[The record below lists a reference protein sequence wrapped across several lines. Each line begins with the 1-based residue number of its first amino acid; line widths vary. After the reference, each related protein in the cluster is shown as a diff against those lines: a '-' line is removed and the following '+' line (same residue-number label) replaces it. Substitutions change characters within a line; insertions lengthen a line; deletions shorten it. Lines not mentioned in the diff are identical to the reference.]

1 MNLSTWQGLWKQMR
15 GALAQGWGRLTDD
28 RLLVFMGEQDA
39 VNGRIQQRLGRMQAS
54 RASLRSALILPFR
67 R

>member
-1 MNLSTWQGLWKQMR
+1 MNLSIWQGLWKQMR
-15 GALAQGWGRLTDD
+15 GGLTQRWGRLTDD

-39 VNGRIQQRLGRMQAS
+39 VNGRIQQRLGRVQAS
-54 RASLRSALILPFR
+54 RASHRSALVLPFR